1 MGILSPDANEK
12 SGEVWG
18 VSLIYSSSY
27 VLKAE
32 VCSGGDT
39 LLTGGVNDFDFGWR
53 LLPEEEFETPEV
65 VIAYSDCGL
74 GGMSRAF
81 HDAYRE
87 HLINKRFVK
96 SPRPIVLNNWEGTH
110 FDFNLDKLKAIID
123 GAAGTGIDTFVLD
136 DGWFGTN
143 RVNEK
148 SSLGDWDI
156 INPNKLPGGFAPLVK
171 HIHEKG
177 MKFGLWFEPEMLNPD
192 SEVNR
197 NHPDF
202 AVRIDGRTPGLGRCQ
217 MVMDITRKEVRD
229 HIVEK
234 VNKVIRENRI
244 SYVKWDFNRNLTEMF
259 SRGRDPECQTEFAHR
274 YALGLYDLCERIIE
288 ANPEVFFEGCASG
301 GARFDPA
308 ILHYFSQIWTSD
320 NSDADDRT
328 SIQYGTSMVYPLS
341 AMSCHVS
348 HSPNITTKRS
358 ICHETRAN
366 IAHLGATGYE
376 LDASTWTDEDRARTA
391 MEIEEYKSCQDLILN
406 GDLYRLDNPM
416 ESNYFSFFIVS
427 KDRSKAILT
436 TYRRLILAGGESK
449 RIRLDGLDP
458 DKNYRIRELDLTVSG
473 STLMSVGLVTRFP
486 SALGDFQT
494 IKLHLDE
501 EI

>member
-1 MGILSPDANEK
+1 MISPISKLYEAHPEWCLHVEGRDKSIARSQYVLDMTREDVHDYLFEVMSGILSSAN
-12 SGEVWG
+12 
-18 VSLIYSSSY
+18 
-27 VLKAE
+27 
-32 VCSGGDT
+32 
-39 LLTGGVNDFDFGWR
+39 
-53 LLPEEEFETPEV
+53 
-65 VIAYSDCGL
+65 IA
-74 GGMSRAF
+74 
-81 HDAYRE
+81 
-87 HLINKRFVK
+87 
-96 SPRPIVLNNWEGTH
+96 
-110 FDFNLDKLKAIID
+110 
-123 GAAGTGIDTFVLD
+123 
-136 DGWFGTN
+136 
-143 RVNEK
+143 
-148 SSLGDWDI
+148 
-156 INPNKLPGGFAPLVK
+156 
-171 HIHEKG
+171 
-177 MKFGLWFEPEMLNPD
+177 
-192 SEVNR
+192 
-197 NHPDF
+197 
-202 AVRIDGRTPGLGRCQ
+202 
-217 MVMDITRKEVRD
+217 
-229 HIVEK
+229 
-234 VNKVIRENRI
+234 
-244 SYVKWDFNRNLTEMF
+244 YVKWDFNRNLTEMF

-328 SIQYGTSMVYPLS
+328 SIQYSTSMVYPLS

-494 IKLHLDE
+494 LKLHLDE